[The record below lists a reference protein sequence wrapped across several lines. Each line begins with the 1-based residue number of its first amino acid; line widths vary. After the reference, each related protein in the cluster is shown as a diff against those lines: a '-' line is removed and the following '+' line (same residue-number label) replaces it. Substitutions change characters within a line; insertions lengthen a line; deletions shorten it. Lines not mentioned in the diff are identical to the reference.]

1 MAIGLSL
8 RIGVDRR
15 ASGILSVS
23 VDHPVDLRRAA
34 EVQEQTDFELGRAEV
49 VVELPFRIAMKVLR
63 RFDLEDHFV
72 IDDHVES
79 LMRDISAGVLNEDV
93 QLPVHTV
100 AAMKQLA
107 FERRRVN
114 VLEKAEAQRSVHGV
128 ERSDH

>member
-23 VDHPVDLRRAA
+23 VDHPVELRRAA

-93 QLPVHTV
+93 QLPVRTV